1 MAGVP
6 NVQPDEFDYFHFKT
20 IDNGMVAY
28 ALLRKQ
34 LSRLYMIWAR
44 HQIAMLLSFNQLRDN
59 GMRYIATLSLTI
71 YSYRH

>member
-1 MAGVP
+1 MVFLIQLLCKHAKFSAHSVALMAGVP

-44 HQIAMLLSFNQLRDN
+44 HQIAMLLSLN
-59 GMRYIATLSLTI
+59 
-71 YSYRH
+71 